1 MERMIIYGLVLLNLC
16 IGLLLYYRKPRPF
29 GRRSYE
35 AYLQAEPESPKAAGA
50 GEERVNIPW
59 RFGFF
64 CGENIYKGLRIWYLS
79 KMDGVRASAV
89 PKRQSVTNGRVR

>member
-1 MERMIIYGLVLLNLC
+1 MERLIIYGLVLLNLC

-50 GEERVNIPW
+50 DV
-59 RFGFF
+59 
-64 CGENIYKGLRIWYLS
+64 GLTAAGAEAPL
-79 KMDGVRASAV
+79 
-89 PKRQSVTNGRVR
+89 PK

>member
-29 GRRSYE
+29 GRRNYE

-50 GEERVNIPW
+50 DE
-59 RFGFF
+59 
-64 CGENIYKGLRIWYLS
+64 GLPAAETE
-79 KMDGVRASAV
+79 ASL
-89 PKRQSVTNGRVR
+89 PK

>member
-35 AYLQAEPESPKAAGA
+35 AYLQVEPESPKAAGA
-50 GEERVNIPW
+50 DA
-59 RFGFF
+59 
-64 CGENIYKGLRIWYLS
+64 GLT
-79 KMDGVRASAV
+79 AAEAEV
-89 PKRQSVTNGRVR
+89 PLPK